1 MRKTLLMILDGW
13 GIATDP
19 SVSAIDQGNVPFY
32 RRCLATYPNS
42 RLQAS
47 EEAVG
52 LPKRQFGNSE
62 VGHMHL
68 GAGRVIYQELVRIQ
82 RDLDSGAFAQLP
94 AYQALLNEVRNGRR
108 LHLIGLLSD
117 GGVHSHVN
125 HLEGLIAQLAKDGV
139 RENVFIHVITD
150 GRDTGPQ
157 TGLKFARELESYL
170 RQKGVGRVATVCGRY
185 YAMDRDKRWERV
197 KKAYDLLVHAAGAAH
212 DGGPAGIKASYD
224 AGVTDEFI
232 EPIAVQ
238 REGKPIAKI
247 QNGDAVLFYN
257 YRTDRGRELTMAL
270 TQQAFP
276 EQGMTP
282 LELYYCTMTRYD
294 ESFKGVQVIF
304 EKDDITRTMGEVVS
318 AAGLQQIRIAETEK
332 YPHVTFFFNG
342 GREEAFTGEQRI
354 LIPSPKVATYD
365 LQPEMSAR
373 EIRDAIIPEL
383 QKGAASFIC
392 LNFANPDMVGH
403 TGVMEAA
410 IKAVETVDAC
420 AEEVTRVATAAGYD
434 VLILADHGNA
444 DTMRNPDGTPHTAHT
459 TALVPCIYISATPSE
474 KLSVA
479 DGSLADIA
487 PTLLSRMGLPI
498 PSEMTGR
505 VLVQAL

>member
-94 AYQALLNEVRNGRR
+94 AYQALLAEVRGGRR

-139 RENVFIHVITD
+139 RDNVFIHVITD

-197 KKAYDLLVHAAGAAH
+197 KKAYDLLVHAAGAPH

-238 REGKPIAKI
+238 REGKPIAKV
-247 QNGDAVLFYN
+247 QHGDAVLFYN

-294 ESFKGVQVIF
+294 ETFKGVQVIF
-304 EKDDITRTMGEVVS
+304 EKEDVTRTMGEVVS

-342 GREEAFTGEQRI
+342 GREEPFAGEQRI
-354 LIPSPKVATYD
+354 MIPSPKVATYD

-383 QKGAASFIC
+383 QKGAASFVC

-410 IKAVETVDAC
+410 IKACETVDAC
-420 AEEVTRVATAAGYD
+420 AEAVTQVATAAGYD

-444 DTMRNPDGTPHTAHT
+444 DTMRNPDGSPHTAHT
-459 TALVPCIYISATPSE
+459 TALVPCIYISATPGE
-474 KLSVA
+474 RLSVS

-505 VLVQAL
+505 VIVQPA